1 MIICRLCGKSFKD
14 LKPHLRHKHGKT
26 PNDYRE
32 MFPGERLMCVDRT
45 GSNNSM
51 YGKIPKSKGKTMEEF
66 YGEEVANRLK
76 ENLRIKNTGKRASE
90 ETRQKMRETRKGT
103 NTGKDNPMYGKKHSD
118 ETRLKMSDS
127 HVGVIPNHSEEG
139 KQRISKAVIDSHA
152 WRKENDPNYIEKQ
165 LRNIWDNSELKV
177 SPLEEELISILND
190 ILPEIYEYNG
200 NFESEVMINGCIPDF
215 VNINSNRAIEPYSVY
230 WKELH
235 YETVENYRSI
245 REEKFRQV
253 GWDVLFVEEGEFAD
267 RESLIE
273 KILDFEGVK
282 NVF

>member
-1 MIICRLCGKSFKD
+1 
-14 LKPHLRHKHGKT
+14 
-26 PNDYRE
+26 
-32 MFPGERLMCVDRT
+32 MFPGEKIIGVDRS
-45 GSNNSM
+45 GVNAPM
-51 YGKIPKSKGKTMEEF
+51 YGKTHPCRGMTMEEIH
-66 YGEEVANRLK
+66 GIKKTSEIKR
-76 ENLRIKNTGKRASE
+76 NLIEKNTGKVASE

-118 ETRLKMSDS
+118 ETRLKMSES